1 MWNCGT
7 LGNVC
12 PTWWLNGNGATC
24 AYGICQPTSCFP
36 GFTFD
41 YTARICRNTATDAF
55 NWCVELFCTLP
66 PSDNEPREARSVRA
80 TDPSSLPASLAA
92 ARSAMFATSPTLRPR
107 RA

>member
-12 PTWWLNGNGATC
+12 PTWWLNGYGATC

-55 NWCVELFCTLP
+55 NWCVELFCTLSP
-66 PSDNEPREARSVRA
+66 PDNEPR
-80 TDPSSLPASLAA
+80 
-92 ARSAMFATSPTLRPR
+92 F
-107 RA
+107 